1 MEERLNDSRD
11 IDLDAMLPPDREYT
25 RFEAAFAWISVL
37 LGYFFCR
44 AFPFSEYRLG
54 IFITVLLCIGAGVV
68 ALYRKGVKPCGRAC
82 FSLVSSVVFAFSFIA
97 STDSLSLLISL
108 FGSVSAYCFF
118 VYTATGNRLEGG
130 DFILLDMLR
139 AMRGF
144 DGNAAKDAIRIMF
157 SGKKGAL
164 RSMLKIGIGLAC
176 AIIPTTVVVAL
187 LSFDGRFS
195 AILGSIGRFF
205 GEISLISHI
214 FSLIFG
220 FVIALYLFGVYKLN
234 TEKRRDDRREGYL
247 KTVESLRFVPAL
259 TVGAALA
266 PLVAVY
272 IIFFVSQW
280 EYYLSGFSGVLPEGV
295 HNYAEYARSGFF
307 ELCAVSGVN
316 FCILIGVG
324 MMMRRRGNADRLF
337 LRIVNLL
344 LSVMTLV
351 LIGTAMSKMA
361 LYIDVYGLTEKRLLS
376 SWLMVLLAIL
386 FIIIIIAQFASKI
399 KLVTASVAAVCIAC
413 SVLSICD
420 YRSMIANYN
429 VDKYISGD
437 IENIDVHELYLLGES
452 SIPARVRLS
461 KHFGTH
467 PADPYYA
474 KGWLINDLESERE
487 KMKEEHGV
495 FEFSIPRYKARRAIE
510 DYLGDLG

>member
-1 MEERLNDSRD
+1 MEERLNNAPE

-25 RFEAAFAWISVL
+25 KFEAGFAWISVL
-37 LGYFFCR
+37 FGYFLCR

-54 IFITVLLCIGAGVV
+54 TFITMLLCISAGIV
-68 ALYRKGVKPCGRAC
+68 ALYRKGIKPCGRAC
-82 FSLVSSVVFAFSFIA
+82 FSLAASIVFVFSFIA

-139 AMRGF
+139 AMRGY
-144 DGNAAKDAIRIMF
+144 DGYASKDAVRIMF

-164 RSMLKIGIGLAC
+164 KSLLKIGIGLVC
-176 AIIPTTVVVAL
+176 AILPTTIVVAL

-195 AILGSIGRFF
+195 AILGSIGKFF
-205 GEISLISHI
+205 GDINLVSHV

-220 FVIALYLFGVYKLN
+220 FLIALYIFGVYKLN
-234 TEKRRDDRREGYL
+234 TEQRRDDRREGYVR
-247 KTVESLRFVPAL
+247 TVESIRFVPAL

-295 HNYAEYARSGFF
+295 YNYAEYARDGFF

-324 MMMRRRGNADRLF
+324 MLMRRRGNADKLF
-337 LRIVNLL
+337 LRIVNILF
-344 LSVMTLV
+344 SVMTLV

-399 KLVTASVAAVCIAC
+399 KLITASLAVVCIA
-413 SVLSICD
+413 SAVLALCD
-420 YRSMIANYN
+420 YRAVIASYN
-429 VDKYISGD
+429 VEKYLSGD
-437 IENIDVHELYLLGES
+437 IETIDVHELYLLGES
-452 SIPARVRLS
+452 SVPARVRLS
-461 KHFGTH
+461 KHFSTN

-474 KGWLINDLESERE
+474 KEWLINDLKSDHE
-487 KMKEEHGV
+487 KMKEEQGI
-495 FEFSIPRYKARRAIE
+495 FEFSIPRYRARRAIE